1 MLQKAK
7 TTLRTIFG
15 VFLIVFGIAGM
26 ILPILPGWWVALI
39 GLQILGWK
47 LVIDRQKPW
56 KQVVSFKNLFKDKAE
71 DETKF

>member
-1 MLQKAK
+1 MLQQKAK
-7 TTLRTIFG
+7 TTGKTIFG
-15 VFLIVFGIAGM
+15 VSLIVIGIAGM

-56 KQVVSFKNLFKDKAE
+56 SQIVSFKNIFKDKTE
-71 DETKF
+71 GCSS